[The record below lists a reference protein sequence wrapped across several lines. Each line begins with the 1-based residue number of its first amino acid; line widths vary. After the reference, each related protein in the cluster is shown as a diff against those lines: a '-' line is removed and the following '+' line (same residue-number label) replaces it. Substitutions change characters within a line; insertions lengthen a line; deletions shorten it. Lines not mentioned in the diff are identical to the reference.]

1 MFGQVIVMRLFRD
14 WQVLT
19 QMCGNKFMVL
29 TVAPPLVVSREQIDR
44 FAYAITDVVRLMH
57 SPGEFWTQALGLA
70 RRAVNI

>member
-1 MFGQVIVMRLFRD
+1 MFGQVIVMGLFRD

-44 FAYAITDVVRLMH
+44 FACAITDVVRLLH
-57 SPGEFWTQALGLA
+57 CPGEFWTQAPGLA
-70 RRAVNI
+70 KRALNV